1 VRFGEHG
8 EISVAVPAIV
18 PGLRPSLTDAVT
30 ILRVSRSPS
39 RGERV
44 AVPKFLFKS
53 GQFKFEENSIPVCG
67 EFVPKYR
74 FIANAGFKPV
84 C

>member
-8 EISVAVPAIV
+8 EISVAMPAIV
-18 PGLRPSLTDAVT
+18 PVLQPSLTDTVT
-30 ILRVSRSPS
+30 ISRVSRSLSCGP
-39 RGERV
+39 RV

-53 GQFKFEENSIPVCG
+53 GQFKFEENSIPVCD